1 MYVVKKMICRASV
14 CNGALVGGA
23 LRTVGTVCGS
33 FALPRLEHVFTTAF
47 FISQRSIL
55 LVRVVA
61 PFTCR
66 TVVFQVE
73 TYAMCITVCARF
85 AVAIPLWNMFFN
97 LVTSD
102 LAFVG
107 HGKFLAFSIARI
119 FVRRVLHCLFD
130 HSLDRLGGEGLVRFL
145 LDLFVGGRARIVM

>member
-1 MYVVKKMICRASV
+1 M
-14 CNGALVGGA
+14 
-23 LRTVGTVCGS
+23 
-33 FALPRLEHVFTTAF
+33 
-47 FISQRSIL
+47 
-55 LVRVVA
+55 RVVA
-61 PFTCR
+61 PLTCC

-97 LVTSD
+97 LVTDD

-145 LDLFVGGRARIVM
+145 LDLLVGGRARFVM